1 VRIFLLRH
9 GDAGFE
15 ADSDA
20 LRTLSSRGKADVWNV
35 ARQLA
40 SRQDELQTMLVS
52 PYLRAR
58 QTAEQFANVVS
69 INSIKES
76 DKLTPEADS
85 GQALA
90 LLEQNASDSLLVVSH
105 NPLVSRLISLL
116 VEGSPQP
123 DHYLDTSQLACVETE
138 VIAPGCGRM
147 LYELLPRA

>member
-1 VRIFLLRH
+1 MRILLLRH
-9 GDAGFE
+9 GDAEAE

-20 LRTLSSRGKADVWNV
+20 LRNLSSRGKADVWNV

-58 QTAEQFANVVS
+58 QTAEQVANVVS

-76 DKLTPEADS
+76 DKLIPEADS
-85 GQALA
+85 RQALA
-90 LLEQNASDSLLVVSH
+90 LLEQAAGDSLLVVSH
-105 NPLVSRLISLL
+105 NPLVSRLLSLL
-116 VEGSPQP
+116 VAGSPGA
-123 DHYLDTSQLACVETE
+123 DRYLDTSQLVCVETE
-138 VIAPGCGRM
+138 LIAPGCGRI